1 MHDVFITIELFFD
14 PAAMGGGYRDVDDDD
29 DDVMGAITCMVMS
42 SSPYSKRFF

>member
-14 PAAMGGGYRDVDDDD
+14 PAAMGGGYRDDDDD